1 MAGASH
7 RDIALQKLAAGE
19 ITESQFRYLEAKLFP
34 PSTPPQPAKLQFRA
48 GDLDSVLFTR
58 ETKPPVETPVNTSDH
73 PDPAHAALLD
83 YLRAHPEPNPNH
95 KQHGAS
101 RDVQQ
106 PTNQRTV
113 HPMAAVSHAAQ
124 TTPTNVAASIDQM
137 VAASR

>member
-95 KQHGAS
+95 
-101 RDVQQ
+101 QQ